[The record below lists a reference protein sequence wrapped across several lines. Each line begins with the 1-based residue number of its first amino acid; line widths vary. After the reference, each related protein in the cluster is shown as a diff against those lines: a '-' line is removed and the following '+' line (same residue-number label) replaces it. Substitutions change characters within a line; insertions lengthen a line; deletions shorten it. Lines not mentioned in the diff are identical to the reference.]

1 MPKESPK
8 VDASRI
14 AQRIFL
20 IRGQRVLL
28 DVDLARLYQVPTA
41 RLNQQVRRNHGR
53 FPNDFA
59 FQLTKHELAH
69 LMLQSA
75 TSSWGGSRK
84 PPLVFTEHGAI
95 MAATV
100 LNSTTAAEMAVYVV
114 RAFVKLRQVF
124 ASNAELASKLAVLEG
139 AIATLDVKTR
149 KQFEAVYGAI
159 RALMAPQ
166 GVKSRPIGFTADIQ
180 QDSLSVK

>member
-1 MPKESPK
+1 MSSKSPK
-8 VDASRI
+8 IDASRI
-14 AQRIFL
+14 AQRIL
-20 IRGQRVLL
+20 LLRGQRVLL
-28 DVDLARLYQVPTA
+28 DADLAKLYQVPTA

-53 FPNDFA
+53 FPDDFA
-59 FQLTKHELAH
+59 FQLTKQELAH

-75 TSSWGGSRK
+75 TSSWGGRRK

-100 LNSTTAAEMAVYVV
+100 LNSAIAAEMAVYVV
-114 RAFVKLRQVF
+114 RAFVKLRQMLS
-124 ASNAELASKLAVLEG
+124 SNSELASKLAVLEG
-139 AIATLDVKTR
+139 AIASLDVKTR

-166 GVKSRPIGFTADIQ
+166 GAKSRPIGFTADI
-180 QDSLSVK
+180 